1 MPLPSLFSSLPGRV
15 EYDPAPVP
23 ASGMPF
29 LFDTS
34 GLPSRESTCGADI
47 DKGRKPGRCFG

>member
-1 MPLPSLFSSLPGRV
+1 
-15 EYDPAPVP
+15 VP